1 MAALDWLNVVVAA
14 VLLAGIYAVMSVGM
28 TIIYGV
34 MKIVNLAHAGFMML
48 GAYFAYELF
57 ERGHL
62 DPLVGAFLAF
72 PVFFGIGRLVYWLFV
87 RWLPVSNQPTL
98 GSLLLM
104 FGIWLVLQ
112 NLAYLVWGNEDRS
125 IFTPRTFLTTQ
136 IGPITISTLRLVA
149 FAVALVSLVVFALV
163 LRRTWYGRSVRAL
176 IQSRYAGQ
184 LVGVDTR
191 RTASLTFGLG
201 IGFAGMA
208 GALLASLYSFNPD
221 FGRPF
226 LIRSFVIIVLGGL
239 ESASGVA
246 LGALVLALAETIG
259 ILFVPAGYQLAISFG
274 LLVLVL
280 LVLPGGQ
287 ALDRRGG
294 ESAPASIH
302 HLHLDHHRDRLEHSR
317 RIYRAGFLRL
327 CGVLWPGRLHRGD
340 PDQHRYPSVSC
351 FRWLRLGG
359 RFRFA
364 DCWSP
369 HLPFAGALLR
379 DRDDRGQRD
388 GSGHHEQLVG
398 DRGRERL
405 SDRRGDR
412 VSSSRSLLHRSV
424 AGQLG
429 VCRFGSDLAEQI
441 WPRIDSN
448 SR

>member
-28 TIIYGV
+28 TVIYGV

-149 FAVALVSLVVFALV
+149 FAVALVSLVVFELV

-280 LVLPGGQ
+280 LVLPGGLAQ
-287 ALDRRGG
+287 LFAKRYR
-294 ESAPASIH
+294 SA
-302 HLHLDHHRDRLEHSR
+302 
-317 RIYRAGFLRL
+317 
-327 CGVLWPGRLHRGD
+327 
-340 PDQHRYPSVSC
+340 
-351 FRWLRLGG
+351 
-359 RFRFA
+359 
-364 DCWSP
+364 
-369 HLPFAGALLR
+369 
-379 DRDDRGQRD
+379 
-388 GSGHHEQLVG
+388 
-398 DRGRERL
+398 
-405 SDRRGDR
+405 
-412 VSSSRSLLHRSV
+412 
-424 AGQLG
+424 
-429 VCRFGSDLAEQI
+429 
-441 WPRIDSN
+441 
-448 SR
+448 